1 MEELEN
7 LYNVISGEG
16 LYTKSFD
23 EFKTQFSDATYQDK
37 YSKLLA
43 KKVFILKI

>member
-7 LYNVISGEG
+7 LYNFISGEG

-37 YSKLLA
+37 
-43 KKVFILKI
+43 VFIKAVSERRFLY